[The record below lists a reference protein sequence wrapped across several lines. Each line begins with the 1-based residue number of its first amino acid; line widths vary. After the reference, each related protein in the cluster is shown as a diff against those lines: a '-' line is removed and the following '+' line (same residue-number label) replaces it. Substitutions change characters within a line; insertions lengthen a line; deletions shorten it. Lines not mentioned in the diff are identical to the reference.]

1 MVKSQGAHAS
11 KWMRF
16 LAVLLAFT
24 FVAAACGGSDS
35 DSSAEDVASGDTTTE
50 DVADEP
56 AVEEPA
62 VEEPGQTE
70 EIVETIEEEPEESG
84 PVKGGTLRF
93 AVDSEVDGLNP
104 TTSAFGP
111 SGFMIAGA
119 AIEPLA
125 SKAADG
131 TIVPFLAES
140 FTPSDD
146 FLNWQIKLRPDMT
159 FTDGTPLNAAALVDN
174 FTRQLGD
181 LLVGLAVNPFFAGVE
196 EKVTII
202 DDLTAEFHLGIPNA
216 HFPSTLTGQIGHVAS
231 PAWLAAADED
241 PTLNQAPVGTGPF
254 LFDSRTPDSLT
265 RFVRNDNY
273 WNGEVYLDALEFA
286 PVTDSETR
294 VDLLFEG
301 DVQGLHTTNPA
312 TVVEM
317 SEDDSIEMVLNDT
330 TEESFAM
337 INTQNAPFDDVRVR
351 EALTLST
358 FRENYIELTGG
369 GIIRGANQMFAPE
382 SPYFNPD
389 VVQVTDDSAAALPLV
404 AEYCAEL
411 PENCNDGRI
420 DFAFAYS
427 GPSVVQD
434 RIADILTVGWTE
446 GGFNVTHNVIPQ
458 DDFITSVAFGQYQVN
473 TWRQFG
479 ATDPVSDNVW
489 LWCAGVGG
497 ISLNWPR
504 FCDEGRDVL
513 LLEAMASTDEGRRA
527 EIYQE
532 LVARIHDD
540 YTYIF
545 FTRTLWA
552 IAFTDAVNGHCDRVS
567 PEGVPLACT
576 INGRSSFDTT
586 WISE

>member
-1 MVKSQGAHAS
+1 MAKSQGAHAS

-24 FVAAACGGSDS
+24 FFAAACGSSDG
-35 DSSAEDVASGDTTTE
+35 DSSAEDVASGDTT
-50 DVADEP
+50 A
-56 AVEEPA
+56 EEPA
-62 VEEPGQTE
+62 AEDPAAEEPAAE
-70 EIVETIEEEPEESG
+70 EPAAEIVETIEEEPEEIV

-93 AVDSEVDGLNP
+93 AIEADGDGLNP
-104 TTSAFGP
+104 TTSALSAPGY
-111 SGFMIAGA
+111 MMTRAVLETLA
-119 AIEPLA
+119 AE
-125 SKAADG
+125 AADG

-146 FLNWQIKLRPDMT
+146 FLNWQVKLRPDMT
-159 FTDGTPLNAAALVDN
+159 FTDGTPLNSAAMVDN
-174 FTRQLGD
+174 FTRQLAD
-181 LLVGLAVNPFFAGVE
+181 LLVGLAVNPFFVGVE
-196 EKVTII
+196 EKITII
-202 DDLTAEFHLGIPNA
+202 DDLTAEFHLAIPNA
-216 HFPSTLTGQIGHVAS
+216 HFPATLTGQVGMAAS
-231 PAWLAAADED
+231 PTWLAAADED
-241 PTLNQAPVGTGPF
+241 PTLNQEPVGTGPF

-286 PVTDSETR
+286 PVTDGDAR
-294 VDLLFEG
+294 VDLLLEG
-301 DVQGLHTTNPA
+301 EVQGLHTTNPESI
-312 TVVEM
+312 VEM
-317 SEDDSIEMVLNDT
+317 SEDDSIEMMLNDT
-330 TEESFAM
+330 TEESFSM
-337 INTQNAPFDDVRVR
+337 INTENAPFDDIRVR
-351 EALTLST
+351 EALTLAT
-358 FRENYIELTGG
+358 FRENYIELVGA
-369 GIIRGANQMFAPE
+369 GIQRGANQMFAPE

-389 VVQVTDDSAAALPLV
+389 VVQETENPAAALLLV
-404 AEYCAEL
+404 EEYCTEL

-420 DFAFAYS
+420 DFALSYS

-446 GGFNVTHNVIPQ
+446 GGFNVSHNMIPQ
-458 DDFITSVAFGQYQVN
+458 DTFIQAIAFGQYQVN

-479 ATDPVSDNVW
+479 ATDPSADNVW

-513 LLEAMASTDEGRRA
+513 LLEAMATTDEGRRA

-545 FTRTLWA
+545 YTRTIWA
-552 IAFTDAVNGHCDRVS
+552 IAFTDAVNGHCDRVT
-567 PEGVPLACT
+567 PEGTPLACAS
-576 INGRSSFDTT
+576 NGSSSFGTT

>member
-11 KWMRF
+11 KWMRL
-16 LAVLLAFT
+16 LAILLAFT
-24 FVAAACGGSDS
+24 FVAAACGSSDS
-35 DSSAEDVASGDTTTE
+35 GSSAEDVASGDTT
-50 DVADEP
+50 A
-56 AVEEPA
+56 EEPA
-62 VEEPGQTE
+62 AEEPAP
-70 EIVETIEEEPEESG
+70 EIIETFEEEPAEIV

-93 AVDSEVDGLNP
+93 ALEADGDGLNP
-104 TTSAFGP
+104 TTSALAA
-111 SGFMIAGA
+111 SGYMMTGA
-119 AIEPLA
+119 VLETLSAV
-125 SKAADG
+125 AADG

-146 FLNWQIKLRPDMT
+146 FLNWQVKLRPDMT
-159 FTDGTPLNAAALVDN
+159 FTDGTPLTSAAIADN

-181 LLVGLAVNPFFAGVE
+181 LLVGLAVNPFFVGVE
-196 EKVTII
+196 EKITVI
-202 DDLTAEFHLGIPNA
+202 DDLTAEFHLAIPNA
-216 HFPSTLTGQIGHVAS
+216 HFPATLTGQVGMVAS
-231 PAWLAAADED
+231 PTWLAAADAD
-241 PTLNQAPVGTGPF
+241 PTLNQEPVGTGPF

-286 PVTDSETR
+286 PVTDSDAR
-294 VDLLFEG
+294 VDLLLEG
-301 DVQGLHTTNPA
+301 DVQGLHTTNA
-312 TVVEM
+312 ESIVEL
-317 SEDDSIEMVLNDT
+317 SEDDSIEMLLNDT
-330 TEESFAM
+330 TEESFSM
-337 INTQNAPFDDVRVR
+337 INTENAPFDDIRVR
-351 EALTLST
+351 EALTLAT
-358 FRENYIELTGG
+358 FRENYIELVGA
-369 GIIRGANQMFAPE
+369 GIQRGANQMFAPE

-389 VVQVTDDSAAALPLV
+389 VVQETENPAAALLLV
-404 AEYCAEL
+404 EEYCAEL
-411 PENCNDGRI
+411 PANCNDGRI
-420 DFAFAYS
+420 DFALSYS

-446 GGFNVTHNVIPQ
+446 GGFNVSQNMIPQ
-458 DDFITSVAFGQYQVN
+458 DSFIQAIAFGQYQVN

-479 ATDPVSDNVW
+479 ANDPVADNVW

-545 FTRTLWA
+545 YTRTIWSV
-552 IAFTDAVNGHCDRVS
+552 AFTDAVNGHCDRVT
-567 PEGVPLACT
+567 PEGVALACAT
-576 INGRSSFDTT
+576 NGSSSFGTT